1 MAETTVQIRDTSL
14 GARIGREVTSA
25 AGLTIIISIVVL
37 IIATAVSGPFIL
49 INTIVTGGMWALMAA
64 GLSLVFGVMNVVN
77 FAHGELFMVGTLAAY
92 FVFTPLHQ
100 SLENNP
106 SPLLGFLAP
115 FVGIFASLIVGAL
128 LGVVMELLVFRQ
140 LRKRTKE
147 QWVMNSFLLTVG
159 ISVILINGVQL
170 IWGTNFK
177 GITHYWN
184 LPPIKFGDV
193 AVSVDRAV
201 AFVLAMVTMAA
212 FWYFLRR
219 TRTGRAIRAVAQD
232 ENGAQMVGIDL
243 DGIQVLTMGL
253 SSALAALA
261 GGSLLFLFPSYPTVG
276 LKPLYIAWY
285 VVIIAGLGNVAGAL
299 VGGFIVALLNTL
311 TSYYVGVGWEDVIP
325 TAFIMLILLIKPSGL
340 FGSEVKG
347 IHEQ

>member
-1 MAETTVQIRDTSL
+1 MAETVQIRDTSL
-14 GARIGREVTSA
+14 GARIGREATSA
-25 AGLTIIISIVVL
+25 AGLTIIISIIVL
-37 IIATAVSGPFIL
+37 IIATAFSGPFIL

-92 FVFTPLHQ
+92 FVFTPLNQ

-115 FVGIFASLIVGAL
+115 FVAIFASLIVGAV

-177 GITHYWN
+177 GITHYWD
-184 LPPIKFGDV
+184 LPPIEFGEV

-201 AFVLAMVTMAA
+201 AFVLAMVTMAV

-232 ENGAQMVGIDL
+232 ENGARMVGIDL

>member
-1 MAETTVQIRDTSL
+1 
-14 GARIGREVTSA
+14 
-25 AGLTIIISIVVL
+25 
-37 IIATAVSGPFIL
+37 
-49 INTIVTGGMWALMAA
+49 
-64 GLSLVFGVMNVVN
+64 VN
-77 FAHGELFMVGTLAAY
+77 FAHGEFFMIGTLIAY
-92 FVFTPLHQ
+92 FVFNPL
-100 SLENNP
+100 SSYLKDNP
-106 SPLLGFLAP
+106 SPFLSAVAPLLGIA
-115 FVGIFASLIVGAL
+115 ASAIIGAI
-128 LGVVMELLVFRQ
+128 LGLVLEILVFHP
-140 LRKRTKE
+140 LRRRSHE

-177 GITHYWN
+177 GITRYWD
-184 LPPIKFGDV
+184 LPPLEFGEV
-193 AVSVDRAV
+193 VVSIDRAV
-201 AFVLAMVTMAA
+201 AFLLAMVTMGI
-212 FWYFLRR
+212 FWYFLRQ

-232 ENGAQMVGIDL
+232 ENGARMVGIDM

-325 TAFIMLILLIKPSGL
+325 TAFIMLILLVKPSGL